1 MARRVLKDGS
11 IRIDSLQDL
20 KRGDNVCVTYWG
32 GKYIKTRVTRVRT
45 VECATIVTV
54 EPVKDCRY
62 RRFVGYYTSRIATAD
77 ARTILTIDNYW
88 GDMIEKNL
96 NEAEK
101 RSETIITRARA
112 LRAMMDLKEWFF
124 KPEEKYADRDPE

>member
-1 MARRVLKDGS
+1 MARRKMWDE
-11 IRIDSLQDL
+11 RIVATDLQSL
-20 KRGDNVCVTYWG
+20 KRGDEVCVTYWG

-77 ARTILTIDNYW
+77 ERTILTIDNCW
-88 GDMIEKNL
+88 GDMIEKSL
-96 NEAEK
+96 NEAGK